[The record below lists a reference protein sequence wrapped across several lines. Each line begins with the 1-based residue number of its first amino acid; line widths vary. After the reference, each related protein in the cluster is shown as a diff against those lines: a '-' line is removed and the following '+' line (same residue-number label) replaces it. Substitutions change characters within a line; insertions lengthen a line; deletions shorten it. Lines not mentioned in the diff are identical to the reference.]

1 MSEGTKNIETF
12 TTTGGV
18 VVELKKLSVREWRE
32 LQTKVSK
39 INGEPNMNDEA
50 RGVAFMDAGCHAVV
64 QSVNG
69 AGLELAEALLDLPL
83 EDYLEIWAK
92 VQAIILPKAM
102 TSGMSTDAH
111 LQG

>member
-1 MSEGTKNIETF
+1 MSEGTKNIEAF

-32 LQTKVSK
+32 LQSKVAK
-39 INGEPNMNDEA
+39 INNDKSMNDDT
-50 RGVAFMDAGCHAVV
+50 RGVAFMDAGCNAVV

-69 AGLELAEALLDLPL
+69 ASENIAEALLDLPL

-111 LQG
+111 SQG